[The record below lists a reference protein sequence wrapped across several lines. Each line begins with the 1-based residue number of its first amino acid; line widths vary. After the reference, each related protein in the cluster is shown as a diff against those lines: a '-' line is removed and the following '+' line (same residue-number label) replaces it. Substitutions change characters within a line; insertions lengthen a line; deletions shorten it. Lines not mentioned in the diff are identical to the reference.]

1 MNLPPTT
8 PVTTNTTTNTDNRA
22 RDGVRPVEPRDAQQ
36 QRDNFERL
44 LRAKADEFDEGDEAL
59 PEGGGAGIFPTL
71 PVAPQATRPL
81 PTLAVSA
88 AIEPDSSA
96 SRAAIG
102 AALTHST
109 PAITPV
115 GSTDPAAVWEAS
127 VRGADSVPLDVR
139 VMRAEKAPGE
149 TQAGLTMT
157 IGSSGVNAEVLVRH
171 APRLNERLR
180 KHGIE
185 YDHVRIQRDEGD
197 A

>member
-1 MNLPPTT
+1 MNLPPAT
-8 PVTTNTTTNTDNRA
+8 PSTTNTTSTDNRA

-44 LRAKADEFDEGDEAL
+44 LRSKAGESDEADEAL
-59 PEGGGAGIFPTL
+59 PEGGAGIFPTL
-71 PVAPQATRPL
+71 PLAPQSTRPL
-81 PTLAVSA
+81 TAGAVSA
-88 AIEPDSSA
+88 AVQTDASA

-149 TQAGLTMT
+149 TQAGLTLT

-180 KHGIE
+180 KHGVE
-185 YDHVRIQRDEGD
+185 FDHVRIQRDEGD

>member
-8 PVTTNTTTNTDNRA
+8 PATTNTTTSADNRA

-44 LRAKADEFDEGDEAL
+44 LRAKTEEFDEGDEAL
-59 PEGGGAGIFPTL
+59 PEGGAGIFPAL

-81 PTLAVSA
+81 TTIAVSA
-88 AIEPDSSA
+88 AVEPESSA

-102 AALTHST
+102 AALMHSA

-149 TQAGLTMT
+149 MQAGLTMT